1 MAAGERMTLRTTGGA
16 ALAAAALAVAF
27 SGCTVP
33 PPQPRDTSP
42 GHLSTAP
49 QAPPAE
55 IPEPVRQTP
64 YVPPPQATPPA
75 EKYTVVVSNVPA
87 KELLFALARD
97 AAINVDV
104 HPEIEG
110 NITLNAVDQTLSQ
123 ILDRIARQLPIRY
136 EEHNGTLIVLPD
148 TAFLRTYKVDYVNVT
163 RESGGEIGAS
173 TLVASSGSGGGGGL
187 AGNVSSSTISNTSN
201 NRFWEALQTNVE
213 AIVQETGGVASAG
226 AGSGVT
232 VNRESGLLLV
242 RGTSK
247 QHEVVQEYLDKIMA
261 SVTRQVLIEATI
273 VEVQL
278 NDRYQAGIDWT
289 VFSEA
294 GGASGLILGSDLG
307 AAFTGGLSSLVTG
320 LLLSYTDDEDPD
332 KQNINATVSLL
343 NEFGDTQVLSSPKVM
358 TLNNQPAVLK
368 VVENLVYFELNVD
381 VQQGDINTQTLT
393 TVDSEVRTV
402 SVGVIMSVTPQISEG
417 GAITLNIRPTIT
429 SVQEFVDDPAVPIAL
444 ANAGPIAA
452 QLDVSN
458 SVPVVQVRET
468 ETVMRVGTGQLAVLG
483 GLMQDEFRKDDEDV
497 PGFSSVEGVGELFK
511 FREQQ
516 QIKSELVIFLRP
528 TVIRVPDVRR
538 DLASFRRYLPE
549 NLEKFEALES
559 PLTPLFEPPP
569 DSR

>member
-1 MAAGERMTLRTTGGA
+1 MARDDRVTLRTTGSA
-16 ALAAAALAVAF
+16 AVAAAALAVAL
-27 SGCTVP
+27 SGCTVYP
-33 PPQPRDTSP
+33 PKPRDASP

-55 IPEPVRQTP
+55 IPEPVSRTP
-64 YVPPPQATPPA
+64 YVPAPQAAPPA
-75 EKYTVVVSNVPA
+75 EKYTVVVSNVPM

-104 HPEIEG
+104 HPEVEG

-123 ILDRIARQLPIRY
+123 ILDRIARQQPIRY
-136 EEHNGTLIVLPD
+136 EEYNGTLIILPD

-173 TLVASSGSGGGGGL
+173 TLVASAGGGDAS
-187 AGNVSSSTISNTSN
+187 AGNTSSSKIFSTSN
-201 NRFWEALQTNVE
+201 NRFWEVLQTNLE
-213 AIVQETGGVASAG
+213 AIVQPSGGAAPAG

-247 QHEVVQEYLDKIMA
+247 QHEMVQEYIDKVMA

-273 VEVQL
+273 VEVEL

-289 VFSEA
+289 VFGKA
-294 GGASGLILGSDLG
+294 GGASGLILGSDL
-307 AAFTGGLSSLVTG
+307 ANAFTGGVSGLVTG
-320 LLLSYTDDEDPD
+320 LILSYTDDEDPE
-332 KQNINATVSLL
+332 KRNVEATVSLL
-343 NEFGDTQVLSSPKVM
+343 NEFGDTQVLSSPKIM

-368 VVENLVYFELNVD
+368 VVDNEVYFEIDVD
-381 VQQGDINTQTLT
+381 VQQGQLGAGNLT

-402 SVGVIMSVTPQISEG
+402 SVGLVMSVTPQISAG
-417 GAITLNIRPTIT
+417 GAITLHVRPTIT
-429 SVQEFVDDPAVPIAL
+429 RVREFVDDPAVAIAL
-444 ANAGPIAA
+444 AQAGPIAGL
-452 QLDVSN
+452 LDVSN
-458 SVPVVQVRET
+458 SVPVVQVRES

-483 GLMQDEFRKDDEDV
+483 GLMADRISKDDEDV

-511 FREQQ
+511 FREQTQ
-516 QIKSELVIFLRP
+516 NKTELVIFLRP
-528 TVIRVPDVRR
+528 TIIRVPDVRR

-549 NLEKFEALES
+549 NLETFEPTES
-559 PLTPLFEPPP
+559 PLTPLFEPN

>member
-1 MAAGERMTLRTTGGA
+1 MAKGDRVTLKTTGSA

-33 PPQPRDTSP
+33 PPVPRDQSP

-49 QAPPAE
+49 QVRPAE
-55 IPEPVRQTP
+55 IPEPVRRTP
-64 YVPPPQATPPA
+64 YVPAPETAPPA
-75 EKYTVVVSNVPA
+75 EKYTVVVSNVPL

-104 HPEIEG
+104 HPEVEG

-123 ILDRIARQLPIRY
+123 ILDRIARQQPIRY
-136 EEHNGTLIVLPD
+136 EEHNGTLIILPD
-148 TAFLRTYKVDYVNVT
+148 TAFLRTYTVDYVNVT

-173 TLVASSGSGGGGGL
+173 TLVASAGSDGGGL
-187 AGNVSSSTISNTSN
+187 AGNVSNSTISNTSN
-201 NRFWEALQTNVE
+201 NRFWEALQTNLE
-213 AIVQETGGVASAG
+213 AIVQETDGTAVAG
-226 AGSGVT
+226 PGSGVNI
-232 VNRESGLLLV
+232 NREGGLVLV
-242 RGTSK
+242 RATSK
-247 QHEVVQEYLDKIMA
+247 QHEVVQEYLDKVMA

-320 LLLSYTDDEDPD
+320 LLLSYTDDEDPED
-332 KQNINATVSLL
+332 QNINATVSLL

-368 VVENLVYFELNVD
+368 VVENLVYFEIDVD
-381 VQQGDINTQTLT
+381 VQQGDLTTSTLT

-429 SVQEFVDDPAVPIAL
+429 SVQEFVDDPAVAIAL
-444 ANAGPIAA
+444 AQAGPIAS

-483 GLMQDEFRKDDEDV
+483 GLMQDEFRKDDEDI
-497 PGFSSVEGVGELFK
+497 PGFSSLEGVGELFK

-528 TVIRVPDVRR
+528 TIIRVPDVGR

-549 NLEKFEALES
+549 NLQRFEALES
-559 PLTPLFEPPP
+559 PLTPLFEPV
-569 DSR
+569 DNR